1 MVLVADRSASL
12 LCPRCRRLISRGET
26 RCPYCGLPHPAGL
39 HPLGALVRGL
49 SRPEDFVRAL
59 IWLNAIV
66 FGISILLNPGGVRL
80 SANPLRFLSPHTES
94 LVLLGASGTFPI
106 ERLGHWWSLIT
117 AGYLHGGLL
126 HIFFNMA
133 ALNQL
138 APLIVREFGIFRMF
152 TIYTLGAAAGF
163 YASYLAGVALTIG
176 ASAGLCAL
184 IGAALYYGKRRG
196 GIYGRVIFRQT
207 SGWIVGLV
215 LIGLLPGI
223 NNWAHGGG
231 LLAGAILAALLGYS
245 ERRPEAFWHVAT
257 GGILMIATV
266 LALGWAVAGAV
277 MLRFL

>member
-1 MVLVADRSASL
+1 MPDPSPPIV
-12 LCPRCRRLISRGET
+12 CPRCRRLISRGET
-26 RCPYCGLPHPAGL
+26 RCPYCGLPHPTGL
-39 HPLGALVRGL
+39 HPVGFLVRWL
-49 SRPEDFVRAL
+49 SRPEDFVRGL
-59 IWLNAIV
+59 IWLNVAV
-66 FGISILLNPGGVRL
+66 FGISILFNPTGVRL

-94 LVLLGASGTFPI
+94 LILLGASGTFPI
-106 ERLGHWWSLIT
+106 ERLGRWWSLIT

-152 TIYTLGAAAGF
+152 TIYTLGAAGGF

-231 LLAGAILAALLGYS
+231 LLAGAILAVLLGYS
-245 ERRPEAFWHVAT
+245 ERRPEAFWQVVT
-257 GGILMIATV
+257 GGILMTATV
-266 LALGWAVAGAV
+266 LALGWAVVGAV
-277 MLRFL
+277 MLRFS

>member
-1 MVLVADRSASL
+1 MTDPSASL
-12 LCPRCRRLISRGET
+12 LCPRCRRLVSRGET

-39 HPLGALVRGL
+39 HLLGALVRWL
-49 SRPEDFVRAL
+49 SRPEDFVRGL
-59 IWLNAIV
+59 IWLNVIV
-66 FGISILLNPGGVRL
+66 FGLSLLLNPGGVRL
-80 SANPLRFLSPHTES
+80 SANPLRFLSPNTES
-94 LVLLGASGTFPI
+94 LILLGASGTFPI
-106 ERLGHWWSLIT
+106 ERLGRWWSLLT

-138 APLIVREFGIFRMF
+138 APLIARQFGIFRMF

-184 IGAALYYGKRRG
+184 IGAAIYYGKRRG
-196 GIYGRVIFRQT
+196 GIYGRVVFRQT

-231 LLAGAILAALLGYS
+231 LLAGAVLAFLVGYS
-245 ERRPEAFWHVAT
+245 ERRPESFWHVVT
-257 GGILMIATV
+257 GGILMVATV
-266 LALGWAVAGAV
+266 LALGWAVA
-277 MLRFL
+277 